1 MQQRNTVQRKEV
13 LETVRRLA
21 DHPTAEE
28 IYADLCRRGIR
39 YGRATV
45 YRNLGVLVR
54 QGLLRH
60 IAVPDAPD
68 RYDHTLTAHEHL
80 RCVRCGCLTDVFLT
94 VRPRLDREAARQT
107 GFVQVEHELLFRGLC
122 PACQRLVVPTEP
134 ENAAFSE

>member
-28 IYADLCRRGIR
+28 IYEDLCRRGIN

-45 YRNLGVLVR
+45 YRNLIVLTR

-60 IAVPDAPD
+60 IAMPDAPD
-68 RYDHTLTAHEHL
+68 RYDHTLSAHEHL
-80 RCVRCGCLTDVFLT
+80 CCVRCGNLTDVLLPS
-94 VRPRLDREAARQT
+94 RSRLDREAARQT
-107 GFVQVEHELLFRGLC
+107 GFTQVKHEILFRGLC
-122 PACQRLVVPTEP
+122 PVCQQLSTSAES
-134 ENAAFSE
+134 ENDS